1 MIQRSGAYTEDRED
15 VEFGVSAAHS
25 FGNILLD
32 WDCSFSLRRVF
43 KRPSLCICY
52 DMVTGC
58 LLGFLRILTD
68 PNGLMAELESET
80 LDINL
85 VILWESFQASE

>member
-1 MIQRSGAYTEDRED
+1 MR
-15 VEFGVSAAHS
+15 H
-25 FGNILLD
+25 
-32 WDCSFSLRRVF
+32 VF

-52 DMVTGC
+52 DMVAGC

-68 PNGLMAELESET
+68 PNGLMAELESEI

-85 VILWESFQASE
+85 VILWELFKPPSKVSVLSVC